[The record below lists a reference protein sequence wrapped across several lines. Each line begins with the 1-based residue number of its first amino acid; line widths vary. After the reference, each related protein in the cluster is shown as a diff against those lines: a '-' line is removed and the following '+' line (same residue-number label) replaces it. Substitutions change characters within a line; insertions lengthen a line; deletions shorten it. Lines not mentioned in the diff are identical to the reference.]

1 MSRHVSTK
9 QSPHFNAFYHHD
21 LLKFILDTGAET
33 SMIKALVAL
42 SIAAP
47 IVRTSKQALLADG
60 VMPLVV
66 VGKTHLTLSRAGK
79 HLTLDALVEE
89 DLQLELHL

>member
-1 MSRHVSTK
+1 
-9 QSPHFNAFYHHD
+9 
-21 LLKFILDTGAET
+21 
-33 SMIKALVAL
+33 MIKASVIR

-79 HLTLDALVEE
+79 HLTLDALVVEN
-89 DLQLELHL
+89 LQLELHL